1 MKSIIFYYSRS
12 GNNKFLAQKMGKSLQ
27 CEVVPIEPKISFFPL
42 LLLRL
47 TFGLKPIQRNFD
59 QFERIYLVGP
69 IWMGTIV
76 RPLYDFLNKFKPKIK
91 SLIFVTCCASNYK
104 MKEDK
109 FGHGIV
115 FQKVKTLMGDKCIH
129 CEALPISLVLP
140 ENQRDNSELVMKTRL
155 TESSFG
161 GDFEQ
166 VYNGFI
172 DKMTMQSS

>member
-1 MKSIIFYYSRS
+1 
-12 GNNKFLAQKMGKSLQ
+12 
-27 CEVVPIEPKISFFPL
+27 
-42 LLLRL
+42 
-47 TFGLKPIQRNFD
+47 
-59 QFERIYLVGP
+59 
-69 IWMGTIV
+69 
-76 RPLYDFLNKFKPKIK
+76 
-91 SLIFVTCCASNYK
+91 